1 MVARLASYA
10 DEMLSIQCDSNLD
23 ELKKSMVHF
32 RSSRGILD
40 GIEPDRMNHK
50 QRTNLLEEA
59 LALHKSHQHDEAE
72 RIYAKVR
79 LECPKDFDA
88 WYLSGAMAFQR
99 GGHLEEAIELL
110 QKARKLNADSLECR
124 MFLGMALADLGRY
137 AEAEPHLV
145 RTLKKSP
152 QMAEVW
158 ENLARCQKAMGA
170 PHEALESLTKFAEI
184 QPGNVNAHE
193 LLGELTATVNGF
205 AAAEPH
211 FRKATEIDPGMAIAW
226 SNLGLSLLEKS
237 GHISEGM
244 ECLDKALQLDP
255 FLVAASSARALGL
268 QRLYQTE
275 ESLDLHNSI
284 LWMEPQNARVLSA
297 RNMLLNYLPGHAR
310 QSVFETHKEFGAL
323 FAKDEFQVFFN
334 PQEPDKKLRVGFISP
349 DLRHHS
355 VAFFLKPLLQN
366 LDASRVQ
373 TLLYHCH
380 HTEDTTSA
388 ALRKLTSKWTNLNG
402 VEDDA
407 AATLIQRDAP
417 DILIDLAGHSAM
429 NRLPL
434 LASGLAPVQISYL
447 GYPNTTGVP
456 AITHRLVDEITDPS
470 GEADAFATEKLIR
483 FSPCAWTYE
492 APADAPSPAMP
503 DGNAPITFGSFNNFL
518 KVTDDTLAVWAK
530 ILTRVPESRLF
541 IKSVYLDD
549 PEVAKNILERLANAG
564 IAENRVEI
572 SGFFASTQDH
582 LAAYNKV
589 DVALDTFPYN
599 GTTTTCEAI
608 WMGVPVISLI
618 GDCHAARV
626 GLSLLTAVDHPEWA
640 AENEDAYIE
649 KAVALAQDHSLRSQ
663 LRESLRAEVTRSIL
677 CDHAGQ
683 ALRFEAAL
691 REIWTEW
698 CFAASNQK

>member
-1 MVARLASYA
+1 M
-10 DEMLSIQCDSNLD
+10 
-23 ELKKSMVHF
+23 
-32 RSSRGILD
+32 
-40 GIEPDRMNHK
+40 
-50 QRTNLLEEA
+50 
-59 LALHKSHQHDEAE
+59 ALHKSHQHDEAE

-79 LECPKDFDA
+79 RDCPKDFDA

-110 QKARKLNADSLECR
+110 QRARKLNADSVECR
-124 MFLGMALADLGRY
+124 MFLGMALADLGRH
-137 AEAEPHLV
+137 AAAEPHLV

-184 QPGNVNAHE
+184 QPGNVNSHE

-244 ECLDKALQLDP
+244 ECLDKALQVDP

-355 VAFFLKPLLQN
+355 VALFLKPLLQN

-388 ALRKLTSKWTNLNG
+388 ALRKLASKWTNLSG

-434 LASGLAPVQISYL
+434 LARGLAPVQISYL
-447 GYPNTTGVP
+447 GYPNTTGLP
-456 AITHRLVDEITDPS
+456 TITHRLVDEITDPS
-470 GEADAFATEKLIR
+470 GEADAFATEKLTR

-518 KVTDDTLAVWAK
+518 KVTDDTLSVWAK
-530 ILTRVPESRLF
+530 ILTQVPDSRLF
-541 IKSVYLDD
+541 IKSAYLDD
-549 PEVAKNILERLANAG
+549 PEVAKNVLERLANAG
-564 IAENRVEI
+564 ITENRVKI
-572 SGFFASTQDH
+572 SGFFSAAQDH
-582 LAAYNKV
+582 LAAYKKV

-599 GTTTTCEAI
+599 GTTTTCEAL
-608 WMGVPVISLI
+608 WMGVPVVSHI
-618 GDCHAARV
+618 GDRHAARV
-626 GLSLLTAVDHPEWA
+626 GLSLLTAIGHPEWA
-640 AENEDAYIE
+640 AENEAAYIE
-649 KAVALAQDHSLRSQ
+649 KAVALAQDRNLRSQ
-663 LRESLRAEVTRSIL
+663 LRESLRAEVAGSIL
-677 CDHAGQ
+677 CDHEGQ
-683 ALRFEAAL
+683 ALRFEVAL
-691 REIWTEW
+691 REIWAEW

>member
-1 MVARLASYA
+1 
-10 DEMLSIQCDSNLD
+10 
-23 ELKKSMVHF
+23 
-32 RSSRGILD
+32 
-40 GIEPDRMNHK
+40 MNHK

-59 LALHKSHQHDEAE
+59 LSLHQAHQHDEAE
-72 RIYAKVR
+72 LIYAKVR
-79 LECPKDFDA
+79 RECPKDFDA

-99 GGHLEEAIELL
+99 GGHLEEAVELL
-110 QKARKLNADSLECR
+110 QKARKLNADSIECR
-124 MFLGMALADLGRY
+124 MFLGMALADLGRH

-145 RTLKKSP
+145 RALKKSTH
-152 QMAEVW
+152 MAEMW
-158 ENLARCQKAMGA
+158 ENLARCQRALGL
-170 PHEALESLTKFAEI
+170 PHEALESLGKFAQI
-184 QPGNVNAHE
+184 QPSNAIAHE
-193 LLGELTATVNGF
+193 LLGELAAVVNGF

-226 SNLGLSLLEKS
+226 SNLGLSLLEKT
-237 GHISEGM
+237 GHIVEGM

-268 QRLYQTE
+268 QRLYKTE

-297 RNMLLNYLPGHAR
+297 RNMLLNYLPRQDR
-310 QSVFETHKEFGAL
+310 QSVFEAHKEFGSL
-323 FAKDEFQVFFN
+323 FKKDEFQVFFN

-366 LDASRVQ
+366 LDPTRVQ

-380 HTEDTTSA
+380 HTEDATSA
-388 ALRKLTSKWTNLNG
+388 ALRKLASKWTNLNG

-434 LASGLAPVQISYL
+434 LSRGLAPVQISYL
-447 GYPNTTGVP
+447 GYPNTTGVQ

-470 GEADAFATEKLIR
+470 GNADAFATEKLIR

-503 DGNAPITFGSFNNFL
+503 DEKAPITFGSFNNFL

-530 ILTRVPESRLF
+530 ILTRVPDSLLF

-549 PEVAKNILERLANAG
+549 PEVRKNVLERIVAAG
-564 IAENRVEI
+564 IAEDRVEI
-572 SGFFASTQDH
+572 SGFFAATQDH
-582 LAAYNKV
+582 LSAYNRV
-589 DVALDTFPYN
+589 DLALDTFPYN
-599 GTTTTCEAI
+599 GTTTTCEAL
-608 WMGVPVISLI
+608 WMGVPVVSLI
-618 GDCHAARV
+618 GDSHAARV
-626 GLSLLTAVDHPEWA
+626 GLSLLTAVGHAEWA
-640 AENEDAYIE
+640 PENEDAYIE
-649 KAVALAQDHSLRSQ
+649 KAVALAQDRTLRSK
-663 LRESLRAEVTRSIL
+663 LRELLQGEVAESIL

-683 ALRFEAAL
+683 ATLFEAAL
-691 REIWTEW
+691 RHAWSEW
-698 CFAASNQK
+698 CRSASS

>member
-1 MVARLASYA
+1 
-10 DEMLSIQCDSNLD
+10 
-23 ELKKSMVHF
+23 
-32 RSSRGILD
+32 
-40 GIEPDRMNHK
+40 MNHK

-79 LECPKDFDA
+79 RECPKDFDA

-152 QMAEVW
+152 QMVEVW
-158 ENLARCQKAMGA
+158 ENLARCQKAMGL
-170 PHEALESLTKFAEI
+170 PHEALDSLTKFAEV

-193 LLGELTATVNGF
+193 LLGELTAVVNGF

-211 FRKATEIDPGMAIAW
+211 FRKATEIDPSMAIAW

-268 QRLYQTE
+268 QRLYRTE

-297 RNMLLNYLPGHAR
+297 RNMLLNYLPRQAR
-310 QSVFETHKEFGAL
+310 QSVFEAHKEFGTL

-380 HTEDTTSA
+380 HTEDATSA
-388 ALRKLTSKWTNLNG
+388 ALRKLTSKWTNLNA

-434 LASGLAPVQISYL
+434 LARGLAPVQISYL

-456 AITHRLVDEITDPS
+456 AITHRLIDEITDPS
-470 GEADAFATEKLIR
+470 GEADAFATEKLMR

-518 KVTDDTLAVWAK
+518 KVTNDTLAVWAK
-530 ILTRVPESRLF
+530 ILTQVPDSRLF

-549 PEVAKNILERLANAG
+549 PEVAKNILERLANVG
-564 IAENRVEI
+564 ITENRVKI
-572 SGFFASTQDH
+572 SGFFAAAQDY
-582 LAAYNKV
+582 LAAYNRV

-599 GTTTTCEAI
+599 GTTTTCEAL
-608 WMGVPVISLI
+608 WMGVPVVSHI
-618 GDCHAARV
+618 GDRHAARV
-626 GLSLLTAVDHPEWA
+626 GLSLLTAIGHPEWA
-640 AENEDAYIE
+640 AENEATYIE
-649 KAVALAQDHSLRSQ
+649 KAVALAQDRNLRCQ
-663 LRESLRAEVTRSIL
+663 LRESLRAEVAGSTL

-691 REIWTEW
+691 REIWVEW
-698 CFAASNQK
+698 CFAASTQK

>member
-1 MVARLASYA
+1 
-10 DEMLSIQCDSNLD
+10 
-23 ELKKSMVHF
+23 
-32 RSSRGILD
+32 
-40 GIEPDRMNHK
+40 MNHK

-59 LALHKSHQHDEAE
+59 LSLHQANQHDEAE

-79 LECPKDFDA
+79 RECPKDFDA

-110 QKARKLNADSLECR
+110 QRARKLNADSIECR
-124 MFLGMALADLGRY
+124 MFLGMALADLGRH

-145 RTLKKSP
+145 RALKKSP
-152 QMAEVW
+152 HMVEMW
-158 ENLARCQKAMGA
+158 ENLARCQRAMGL
-170 PHEALESLTKFAEI
+170 PHEALESLGKFAQI
-184 QPGNVNAHE
+184 QPSNATAHE
-193 LLGELTATVNGF
+193 LLGEFAAVVNGF

-226 SNLGLSLLEKS
+226 SNLGLSLLEKT
-237 GHISEGM
+237 GHIVEGM

-268 QRLYQTE
+268 QRLYKTE

-297 RNMLLNYLPGHAR
+297 RNMLLNYLPRQDR
-310 QSVFETHKEFGAL
+310 QSVFEAHKEFGSL
-323 FAKDEFQVFFN
+323 FEKDEFQVFFN

-366 LDASRVQ
+366 LDPTRVQ
-373 TLLYHCH
+373 TLLYHCY
-380 HTEDTTSA
+380 HTEDATSA
-388 ALRKLTSKWTNLNG
+388 VLRKLASKWTNLNG

-434 LASGLAPVQISYL
+434 LSRGLAPVQISYL
-447 GYPNTTGVP
+447 GYPNTTGVQ

-470 GEADAFATEKLIR
+470 GNADAFATEKLIR

-503 DGNAPITFGSFNNFL
+503 DEKAPITFGSFNNFL
-518 KVTDDTLAVWAK
+518 KVTDETLAVWAK
-530 ILTRVPESRLF
+530 ILTQVLDSRLF

-549 PEVAKNILERLANAG
+549 PEVRKNVLER
-564 IAENRVEI
+564 IAAASIPEDHVEI
-572 SGFFASTQDH
+572 SGFFAATQDH
-582 LAAYNKV
+582 LSAYNCV

-599 GTTTTCEAI
+599 GTTTTCETL
-608 WMGVPVISLI
+608 WMGVPVVSLI
-618 GDCHAARV
+618 GDRHAARV
-626 GLSLLTAVDHPEWA
+626 GLSLLTAIGHAEWA
-640 AENEDAYIE
+640 VENEEAYIE
-649 KAVALAQDHSLRSQ
+649 KAVALAQDRMLRCK
-663 LRESLRAEVTRSIL
+663 LRESLRSEVAGSIL
-677 CDHAGQ
+677 CDQEGQ
-683 ALRFEAAL
+683 AARFEAAL
-691 REIWTEW
+691 RQIWVEW
-698 CFAASNQK
+698 CENQQH

>member
-1 MVARLASYA
+1 
-10 DEMLSIQCDSNLD
+10 
-23 ELKKSMVHF
+23 
-32 RSSRGILD
+32 
-40 GIEPDRMNHK
+40 MNHK

-59 LALHKSHQHDEAE
+59 LSLHQAHQHDEAE
-72 RIYAKVR
+72 LIYAKVR
-79 LECPKDFDA
+79 RECPKDFDA

-99 GGHLEEAIELL
+99 GGHLEEAVELL
-110 QKARKLNADSLECR
+110 QKARKLNADSVECR
-124 MFLGMALADLGRY
+124 MFLGMALADLGRH

-145 RTLKKSP
+145 RALKKTP
-152 QMAEVW
+152 HMAEMW
-158 ENLARCQKAMGA
+158 ENLARCQRAMGL
-170 PHEALESLTKFAEI
+170 PHEALESLGKFAEI
-184 QPGNVNAHE
+184 QPTNANARE
-193 LLGELTATVNGF
+193 LLGELAAVVNGF
-205 AAAEPH
+205 AAAEQY
-211 FRKATEIDPGMAIAW
+211 FRKATEIDPSFAIAW
-226 SNLGLSLLEKS
+226 SNLGLALLEKT
-237 GHISEGM
+237 GHIAEGM

-268 QRLYQTE
+268 QRLYKTE

-297 RNMLLNYLPGHAR
+297 RNMLLNYLPRQDR
-310 QSVFETHKEFGAL
+310 QSVFEAHKEFGAL
-323 FAKDEFQVFFN
+323 FQKDEFQVFFN

-366 LDASRVQ
+366 LDPSRVQ

-380 HTEDTTSA
+380 HSEDATSA
-388 ALRKLTSKWTNLNG
+388 ALRKLASKWTNLNG

-434 LASGLAPVQISYL
+434 LARGLAPVQISYL

-456 AITHRLVDEITDPS
+456 TITHRLVDEITDPS

-483 FSPCAWTYE
+483 FSPCAWSYE
-492 APADAPSPAMP
+492 APSEAPSPAMP
-503 DGNAPITFGSFNNFL
+503 DAASPVTFGSFNNFL
-518 KVTDDTLAVWAK
+518 KVTDETLSVWSK
-530 ILTRVPESRLF
+530 ILAQVPASRLF

-549 PEVAKNILERLANAG
+549 SEVRKNVLERITAAG
-564 IAENRVEI
+564 IAEDRVET
-572 SGFFASTQDH
+572 SGFFAATQDH
-582 LAAYNKV
+582 LSAYNRV

-599 GTTTTCEAI
+599 GTATTCEAL
-608 WMGVPVISLI
+608 WMGVPVVSLV
-618 GDCHAARV
+618 GDRHAARV
-626 GLSLLTAVDHPEWA
+626 GLSLLTAIDHAEWA

-649 KAVALAQDHSLRSQ
+649 KAVSLAQDRALRSK
-663 LRESLRAEVTRSIL
+663 LRESLRSEASASIL

-683 ALRFEAAL
+683 ATRFEAAL
-691 REIWTEW
+691 RQTWSDW
-698 CFAASNQK
+698 CNGQS